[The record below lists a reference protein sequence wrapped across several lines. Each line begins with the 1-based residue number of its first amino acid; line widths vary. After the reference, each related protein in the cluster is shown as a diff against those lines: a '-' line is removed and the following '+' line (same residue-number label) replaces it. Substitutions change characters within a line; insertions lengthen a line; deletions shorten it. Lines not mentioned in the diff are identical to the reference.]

1 MYTLWKKESLKPMT
15 SMFTVK
21 NQRQKSKLNPR
32 KPRQE
37 IKADIHQIEDRKQLI
52 NESRSWFFDKIKKI
66 DKPVARIIESPR
78 YQKQERWQNSRLHW
92 YHKDKNDNFMLTSST
107 TEMKWTNIS
116 NEQSEVEIIIPFTCY
131 QNNDECWDNLTE
143 GEKVLFC

>member
-1 MYTLWKKESLKPMT
+1 
-15 SMFTVK
+15 
-21 NQRQKSKLNPR
+21 
-32 KPRQE
+32 
-37 IKADIHQIEDRKQLI
+37 
-52 NESRSWFFDKIKKI
+52 
-66 DKPVARIIESPR
+66 
-78 YQKQERWQNSRLHW
+78 
-92 YHKDKNDNFMLTSST
+92 MLTSST

>member
-1 MYTLWKKESLKPMT
+1 MT

-78 YQKQERWQNSRLHW
+78 YQKQER
-92 YHKDKNDNFMLTSST
+92 
-107 TEMKWTNIS
+107 
-116 NEQSEVEIIIPFTCY
+116 
-131 QNNDECWDNLTE
+131 
-143 GEKVLFC
+143 